1 MRPIFGYRDIGGMIM
16 RTRNMG
22 YDDYGFLP
30 GEEKRLKAFCQEPE
44 FSEGFLLLE
53 SAMKANANIGNDLYY
68 TITNGISFDKLTKIK
83 YIMISRPD
91 FYGYQR
97 KTLAILKE
105 ALIEVGRYPF

>member
-1 MRPIFGYRDIGGMIM
+1 M
-16 RTRNMG
+16 RTRNMK

-30 GEEKRLKAFCQEPE
+30 GEEKRLKAFCKEPG
-44 FSEGFLLLE
+44 FPEGFLLLE
-53 SAMKANANIGNDLYY
+53 SATKANSNISSDLFYS
-68 TITNGISFDKLTKIK
+68 IVNGLSYDKLTNVK

-97 KTLAILKE
+97 RTLAIFKE